1 MYCSNCGAK
10 LDDGAKFCHE
20 CGTPVLP
27 INTPQLLQQEAA
39 PAPQTPAFGMGE
51 PVSAPSEAPVL
62 QMPQGTPASVDPD
75 PAVSAAPVFEM
86 PQPAASEPLPE
97 APFRQDAP
105 SYPEPVHFP
114 EPPVFPGDD
123 APVSAPQAPVFPN
136 AETPAQSAPVQSMYR
151 ESTNTA
157 PTQFSG
163 STQYSGASVSGS
175 GSGTPPQAPNVQSY
189 DYGHNGAAAAGTKT
203 KKKRSYILPII
214 IIFALVAVG
223 YHFFFG
229 GGSDPGPG
237 PEPDPAPPITVTD
250 PTQLDEYKEALE
262 AMEDGDYDTAA
273 ELLEELYEEFPDSYD
288 VYTNYFQALK
298 EVTSQ
303 LMDEGDFMEAEPRLH
318 TLISLSDSSGEEVAE
333 SFYMTWIGAILRG
346 DCSDDIAVVA
356 EKADPYLSEENKE
369 LLNTILSSV
378 NDTSLTDVA
387 DMIASSSD
395 NGDDRDA
402 AFALSAYYLQISREI
417 GTQSGYEVKVEGKEH
432 SSVIFYYDD
441 YQDSYVAYY
450 GDTDDSGKRSGT
462 GMIYTS
468 GENSSDEPYLYF
480 YYCGWENDL
489 PNGDFV
495 EVVLI
500 GTDYDRRYIYSGKL
514 VDGLYYGEI
523 TENYEGT
530 EYKFTI
536 DEQGR
541 YVVIDK
547 DENGYNIVA
556 YATDGSE
563 QYLYVT
569 DDALDDTNGVDLY
582 F

>member
-27 INTPQLLQQEAA
+27 INNPQLPQQEAA

-136 AETPAQSAPVQSMYR
+136 AGAPAQSAPVQSMYR

-250 PTQLDEYKEALE
+250 PTQLDEYKEAIA
-262 AMEDGDYDTAA
+262 AMEDGDYELAT
-273 ELLEELYEEFPDSYD
+273 ELLEELYEEYGDSYD
-288 VYTNYFQALK
+288 VYHNYFQALK
-298 EVTSQ
+298 ELTLQ
-303 LMDEGDFMEAEPRLH
+303 LMDDGDYTEAEPRLH
-318 TLISLSDSSGEEVAE
+318 QLISLSDSSGEDVAE
-333 SFYMTWIGAILRG
+333 NFYMSWIREILQG
-346 DCSDDIAVVA
+346 NCDDDIYEVA
-356 EKADPYLSEENKE
+356 EKARPYLSEENQE
-369 LLNTILSSV
+369 LLDTILSGV
-378 NDTSLTDVA
+378 TDTTLA
-387 DMIASSSD
+387 DIAGMIASSAD
-395 NGDDRDA
+395 EGKEYEA
-402 AFALSAYYLQISREI
+402 AYIMSAYYVQISRELA
-417 GTQSGYEVKVEGKEH
+417 GDSGVKVDVEGMNYPT
-432 SSVIFYYDD
+432 VIFYYDD
-441 YQDSYVAYY
+441 YYDNYAAYY
-450 GDTDDSGKRSGT
+450 GSLDAGGKRSGT
-462 GMIYTS
+462 GTIFTS
-468 GENSSDEPYLYF
+468 GEYASGDPYLYF

-495 EVVLI
+495 EVI
-500 GTDYDRRYIYSGKL
+500 ITGEEYDRTYVYSGKL
-514 VDGLYYGEI
+514 ADGRYVGDILE
-523 TENYEGT
+523 TYEGM
-530 EYKFTI
+530 EYKFSV
-536 DEQGR
+536 DEDGH
-541 YVVIDK
+541 YIVLDT
-547 DENGYNIVA
+547 DENGYYIIA
-556 YATDGSE
+556 YATDGSG
-563 QYLYVT
+563 QYLYVGE
-569 DDALDDTNGVDLY
+569 DALDDVVGVDLY
-582 F
+582 S